1 MEDIENII
9 TIGAPDMELVKKWF
23 DAKVFKAII
32 NSSAKPFPEEFAGY
46 FEIPDYFSPDNLM
59 RILKMDIA
67 MDMYGVDIFIKNDQ
81 AIVVTQDEGDIYI
94 HKAEI
99 IDNKFLIFEKFVRSY
114 IVSFV
119 DENTINVHASKNVI
133 VDNVTKAIYGEQE
146 EAKVSINNVFVRKGD
161 TKVPNVIAEYARR
174 ETMKQ
179 FK

>member
-1 MEDIENII
+1 
-9 TIGAPDMELVKKWF
+9 MELVEKWF
-23 DAKVFKAII
+23 DTKVFKAIV
-32 NSSAKPFPEEFAGY
+32 NSSVKPFPEEFAGY
-46 FEIPDYFSPDNLM
+46 FEIPEYFNPDNSM
-59 RILKMDIA
+59 RRLKMDL
-67 MDMYGVDIFIKNDQ
+67 DEDVYGVDIFIKKNQ
-81 AIVVTQDEGDIYI
+81 AIVVTKDEEDIYI

-99 IDNKFLIFEKFVRSY
+99 INNKFLVFSKFAKSY

-133 VDNVTKAIYGEQE
+133 VDNVAKAIHGEQE